1 MKNALTDDLDL
12 IKGCLANDRNSQR
25 ILYNK
30 YAPKMLAVCM
40 RYSTSKDEAEDVM
53 IEGFMKVF
61 TSLESFAYKSSLEV
75 WIRSIM
81 THCAINSYRKNQKF
95 RFAET
100 IEEMAEEPDAQAWN
114 SIPDSISEKEILLA
128 IQKMPPYLQAVLNL
142 IAFDGYSYEEVS
154 QELEISQVT
163 VRTRLFRAKKWLL
176 DYIDSEH

>member
-81 THCAINSYRKNQKF
+81 THCAINSYRKNQK
-95 RFAET
+95 
-100 IEEMAEEPDAQAWN
+100 
-114 SIPDSISEKEILLA
+114 
-128 IQKMPPYLQAVLNL
+128 
-142 IAFDGYSYEEVS
+142 
-154 QELEISQVT
+154 
-163 VRTRLFRAKKWLL
+163 
-176 DYIDSEH
+176 